1 MSYLKSCQKIKSL
14 FAVFNFYM
22 FSVNTV
28 YKYSYI
34 LTQYV
39 MYKNVYTDIY
49 LFLIKMKQDGSQ
61 TQFHTYALVCILGH
75 LDIQSAVAWSCRP
88 GAHVRGGA
96 APLVSS
102 DTSDIHIFQGVRFFQ
117 YTESECPM
125 FEPSMA
131 SFIRSLFTFFPS
143 VQFISLNFFFVNVR

>member
-1 MSYLKSCQKIKSL
+1 MSYLNSCQKIKSL

-49 LFLIKMKQDGSQ
+49 LFLIKMPQDGSQ
-61 TQFHTYALVCILGH
+61 TQFHTYAVVCILGH
-75 LDIQSAVAWSCRP
+75 LDTQSAVAWSCRP
-88 GAHVRGGA
+88 GAHMRGGA
-96 APLVSS
+96 APLVGS
-102 DTSDIHIFQGVRFFQ
+102 DTFDIQIFQGVRFFQ
-117 YTESECPM
+117 YTESVY
-125 FEPSMA
+125 
-131 SFIRSLFTFFPS
+131 T
-143 VQFISLNFFFVNVR
+143 